1 MDNCKVLQNFIKSKW
16 WAIIVE
22 EIDQRI
28 KDIEEVLLTP
38 VSDLERLTE
47 NKMTAEEKVNF
58 INIKQKEREN
68 LIWIKS
74 IPQELLNSEVI
85 EQEL

>member
-1 MDNCKVLQNFIKSKW
+1 MNNYKVLQNFIKSKW

-38 VSDLERLTE
+38 VSDLERLTQ
-47 NKMTAEEKVNF
+47 NTMTAEEKVNF

>member
-1 MDNCKVLQNFIKSKW
+1 MNNYKVLQNFIKSKW

-38 VSDLERLTE
+38 VSDLERLTKD
-47 NKMTAEEKVNF
+47 KMTAEEKVNF